1 MGAPDPHGGMMRPAA
16 RSYTAAVSAD
26 GAGGRPLGDP
36 PGHADLLRY
45 GADLG
50 RGRRFAAD
58 QGRRA
63 GLPPQRVGDLVIV
76 VGELTANTVAHAGG
90 ARLLAIWVTDHEL
103 ICQVRDQ
110 GQLPDPRAGLSR
122 PDPAAAGGGRG
133 LWVVR
138 QLCDLVEIST
148 GRSGTTI
155 RAHLNLTGPAHVP
168 AEPWSSGTG
177 P

>member
-1 MGAPDPHGGMMRPAA
+1 MMRPAA

-76 VGELTANTVAHAGG
+76 VGELTANTVALA
-90 ARLLAIWVTDHEL
+90 LLAIWSL
-103 ICQVRDQ
+103 ITSSS
-110 GQLPDPRAGLSR
+110 A
-122 PDPAAAGGGRG
+122 
-133 LWVVR
+133 
-138 QLCDLVEIST
+138 
-148 GRSGTTI
+148 RSGT
-155 RAHLNLTGPAHVP
+155 RAAPRSAGRAVP
-168 AEPWSSGTG
+168 S
-177 P
+177 